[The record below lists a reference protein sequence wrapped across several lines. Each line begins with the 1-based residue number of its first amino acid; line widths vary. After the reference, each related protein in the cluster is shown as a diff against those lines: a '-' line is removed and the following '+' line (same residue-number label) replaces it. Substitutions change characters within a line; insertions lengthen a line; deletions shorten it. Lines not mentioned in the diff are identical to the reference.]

1 MVSTITVSEEVRRK
15 LMGMKLE
22 LGYRSVEELLKAMIA
37 DFEEKQLE
45 KASESFRKK
54 LKERNLTLEGIMRE
68 NEKIRREIYKEWF
81 QK

>member
-1 MVSTITVSEEVRRK
+1 MSEEVRRK

-22 LGYRSVEELLKAMIA
+22 LGYSSVEELLKAMIA
-37 DFEEKQLE
+37 NFEEKQLE
-45 KASESFRKK
+45 KTSESFRKK

-68 NEKIRREIYKEWF
+68 NEKIRKEIYKEWF